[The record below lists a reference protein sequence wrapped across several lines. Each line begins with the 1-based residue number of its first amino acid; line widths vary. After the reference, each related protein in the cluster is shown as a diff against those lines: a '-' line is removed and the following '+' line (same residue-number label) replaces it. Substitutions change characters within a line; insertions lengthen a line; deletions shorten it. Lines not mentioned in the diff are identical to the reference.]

1 MKKLAACIFLLAIV
15 LFFNRCSTTDLNA
28 RKVLLFTKT
37 KGYHHE
43 SISAGIAAIQKI
55 GKENNFSVD
64 VDSSSTVFSDGNLKK
79 YKAVIFLSTT
89 GNILNSD
96 EQVAL
101 QRYIQAGGGFMGV
114 HAAADAEYNWA
125 WYNKLV
131 GAYFKSH
138 PGDPNVRK
146 ATVVVTDTSFIA
158 TKGLPLKWER
168 TDEWYN
174 YKNIDA
180 DLKVVATLDEDSYE
194 GGENGKNHP
203 IAWYHDFDG
212 GRAFYTG
219 GGHTTESYSEPL
231 FLQHLA
237 NGIQYAMGADSAKL
251 DYSKSYATKTPE
263 ENRFTKTV
271 LTNDLNEP
279 MEIAV
284 TPTGVVFIVERSG
297 NFYGYKPVDN
307 LTKLIHRFK
316 VLPDTKKAFGNGLL
330 GMTIDPDFAT
340 NKFVYFFY
348 TPDSA
353 ATPIHQNISRFKMIT
368 EDSIDLASEK
378 VIIQVPIDPEV
389 SAHTGGSLAWDKN
402 KNLFIST
409 GDNTVPFESNG
420 YAPLDER
427 PSRLT
432 FDAQRSAG
440 NTNDFRGKVLR
451 IHPEADGSYTIPDGN
466 LFAKGTVGTK
476 PEIYTMGC
484 RNPYRMAVNQATS
497 TVYWGEVGPDAGED
511 SKNAPRGYD
520 EFNQAKK
527 AGNFG
532 WPYFVGDSKAYH
544 DSDFATQAIG
554 ALFDI
559 NGPENNSPNNTGLK
573 KLPAPVKA
581 MVWYPYPVSPEFPEL
596 GEGGRTAIAG
606 YFYHYN
612 KSLAKKNSIPE
623 YYDNSLFVMDWMR
636 NWVFAVRFDEQEN
649 YKRMEAFMPLTGD
662 FRRPIDMDITPEG
675 VMYVLEYGAVYGAD
689 NDDARLVRVD
699 YNAGNRAPVA
709 KINVDDSIGLAPLK
723 ISFNSNK
730 SYDYDEDDQLKY
742 EWTFEGN
749 KVGSTEVNT
758 TYTFQNKGVYK
769 VSLKVTDPS
778 GLSSVDTIEIKAGN
792 TVPQVAINTTGNS
805 SFYFGDATLGYTVEV
820 KDKEDAAIDAKRIHV
835 KLNYIPKE
843 QGSFKN
849 VQGKGTWVMP
859 GKDLIASADCKACH
873 MVDHTVIGPAFTAIA
888 AKYTNKPGE
897 IARLAGKIITGG
909 AGVWGN
915 DHYMNAHPQLS
926 KENAATIVK
935 YILSLAQQKT
945 QDSLAATGTATLKQ
959 PAGATGGTWALT
971 AAYTDGGNGVV
982 PLTGS
987 KQLVL
992 RQPTIQAEDAD
1003 VVKSINREDKLLGS
1017 IHNKSYFVLK
1027 GIDLKGIKNIVYYY
1041 SSEKMDATLEVH
1053 IDSPKGA
1060 VISTLNYQQTGGWNK
1075 FKQASA
1081 NVNDPGG
1088 IHDLYFVFK
1097 KDTEPNHDM
1106 FALDWLRFEQ

>member
-1 MKKLAACIFLLAIV
+1 MKKLAAFVALIAVV
-15 LFFNRCSTTDLNA
+15 LFFNSCTTKDLNTQ
-28 RKVLLFTKT
+28 KVLLFTKT

-43 SISAGIAAIQKI
+43 SIPAGIAAIQKI
-55 GKENNFSVD
+55 GKKNNFSVE
-64 VDSSSTVFSDGNLKK
+64 VDSSSTVFTDANLKK

-101 QRYIQAGGGFMGV
+101 QRYIEAGGGFVGI

-158 TKGLPLKWER
+158 TKGLPEKWER

-174 YKNIDA
+174 YRNINA

-219 GGHTTESYSEPL
+219 GGHTAESYSEPL

-237 NGIQYAMGADSAKL
+237 NGIQYAMGAGSAKL

-284 TPTGVVFIVERSG
+284 TLTGVVYIVERSG
-297 NFYGYKPVDN
+297 NFYAYKPADN
-307 LTKLIHRFK
+307 LTKLIHTFK
-316 VLPDTKKAFGNGLL
+316 VLPDTKTAFGNGLL
-330 GMTIDPDFAT
+330 GMTIDPDFAV

-353 ATPIHQNISRFKMIT
+353 ATPIHQNISRFKMFT

-378 VIIQVPIDPEV
+378 VIIQVLIDPEV

-427 PSRLT
+427 AGRLT

-451 IHPEADGSYTIPDGN
+451 IHPEADGAYTIPDGN
-466 LFAKGTVGTK
+466 LFAKGTQGTK

-511 SKNAPRGYD
+511 SKYAPRGYD

-532 WPYFVGDSKAYH
+532 WPYFVGDNKPYH

-554 ALFDI
+554 DLFDI
-559 NGPENNSPNNTGLK
+559 NGPANNSPNNTGLK
-573 KLPAPVKA
+573 KLPAPTKA
-581 MVWYPYPVSPEFPEL
+581 MVWYPYRVSPEFPEL

-612 KSLAKKNSIPE
+612 KSQAKKNSIPE

-636 NWVFAVRFDEQEN
+636 NWVFAIRFDENEN
-649 YKRMEAFMPLTGD
+649 YKRTEAFMPLTGD

-675 VMYVLEYGAVYGAD
+675 IMYVLEYGAVYGAD

-709 KINVDDSIGLAPLK
+709 KINAEDSIGLAPLK
-723 ISFNSNK
+723 VSFNSSN

-749 KVGSTEVNT
+749 KVGSTEASPT
-758 TYTFQNKGVYK
+758 FTFQNKGVYK
-769 VSLKVTDPS
+769 VTLKVTDPS
-778 GLSSVDTIEIKAGN
+778 GLSSVDMVEIKAGN
-792 TVPQVAINTTGNS
+792 TLPEVAINTIGNS
-805 SFYFGDATLGYTVEV
+805 SFYFGDATLGYVVEV
-820 KDKEDAAIDAKRIHV
+820 KDKEDVTIDPKRIHV
-835 KLNYIPKE
+835 KLDYIPKE
-843 QGSFKN
+843 AGIFKN
-849 VQGKGTWVMP
+849 VQSKGTWVMP
-859 GKDLIASADCKACH
+859 GKELIASADCKACH
-873 MVDHTVIGPAFTAIA
+873 MVDRTVVGPAFTAIA
-888 AKYTNKPGE
+888 EKYANKPGE

-915 DHYMNAHPQLS
+915 HYMNAHPQLS

-945 QDSLAATGTATLKQ
+945 QDSLAATGTALLKQ

-982 PLTGS
+982 SLTTS

-992 RQPTIQAEDAD
+992 KQPTIQAEDAD
-1003 VVKSINREDKLLGS
+1003 VVNRINRGDKMLGS

-1027 GIDLKGIKNIVYYY
+1027 AIDLKGIKNIVYYY
-1041 SSEKMDATLEVH
+1041 SSKNMDAMLEVH
-1053 IDSPKGA
+1053 IDSPKGE
-1060 VISTLNYQQTGGWNK
+1060 VISTLNYQHTGDWSK
-1075 FKQASA
+1075 FKQASSI
-1081 NVNDPGG
+1081 VNDPGG

-1097 KDTEPNHDM
+1097 KDTTPNHDM
-1106 FALDWLRFEQ
+1106 FALDWLRFEK

>member
-1 MKKLAACIFLLAIV
+1 MKKLASCICLLAVIV
-15 LFFNRCSTTDLNA
+15 FFNGCSTKDSNS
-28 RKVLLFTKT
+28 RKILLFTKT
-37 KGYHHE
+37 KGYHHK
-43 SISAGIAAIQKI
+43 SITAGIAAIEKL
-55 GKENNFSVD
+55 GKENNFGVD
-64 VDSSSTVFSDGNLKK
+64 VDSTSVVFTDDKLKQ
-79 YKAVIFLSTT
+79 YKAVVFLNTT

-96 EQVAL
+96 EQLAL
-101 QRYIQAGGGFMGV
+101 QRYVEAGGGFVGI

-138 PGDPNVRK
+138 PGNPNVRT
-146 ATVVVTDTSFIA
+146 ATVVITDTGFIA
-158 TKGLPLKWER
+158 TKGLPAKWER

-174 YKNIDA
+174 YKNINA

-219 GGHTTESYSEPL
+219 GGHTNETYSEPL

-251 DYSKSYATKTPE
+251 DYAKAYATKTPE

-284 TPTGVVFIVERSG
+284 IPSGVVYIVERSG
-297 NFYGYKPVDN
+297 NFYAYKPADN
-307 LTKLIHRFK
+307 ITKLIHQFK
-316 VLPDTKKAFGNGLL
+316 VAPDTKKAFGNGLL
-330 GMTIDPDFAT
+330 GMTIDPDFAA

-348 TPDSA
+348 TPDSSSS
-353 ATPIHQNISRFKMIT
+353 PLHQNISRFKMFT

-378 VIIQVPIDPEV
+378 VIIQVLLDPEV
-389 SAHTGGSLAWDKN
+389 SAHTGGSLAWDKS

-427 PSRLT
+427 PGRKT

-440 NTNDFRGKVLR
+440 NTNDLRGKVLR

-466 LFAKGTVGTK
+466 MFAKGTEGTR
-476 PEIYTMGC
+476 PEIFTMGC
-484 RNPYRMAVNQATS
+484 RNPYRMAINQATS
-497 TVYWGEVGPDAGED
+497 TVYWGEVGPDAGDD

-527 AGNFG
+527 PGNYG
-532 WPYFVGDSKAYH
+532 WPYFVGDNKAYH
-544 DSDFATQAIG
+544 DSDFATHAIRP
-554 ALFDI
+554 LFDV

-573 KLPAPVKA
+573 KLPAPTKA
-581 MVWYPYPVSPEFPEL
+581 MIWYPYRLSTEFPDF

-606 YFYHYN
+606 YYYHYN
-612 KSLAKKNSIPE
+612 KSTAKKNSIPD

-636 NWVFAVRFDEQEN
+636 NWVFVVRFDENEN

-675 VMYVLEYGAVYGAD
+675 IMYVLEYGSVYGAD
-689 NDDARLVRVD
+689 NDDARLVRID

-709 KINVDDSIGLAPLK
+709 KINANDSIGLAPLK
-723 ISFNSNK
+723 VSFNSDN
-730 SYDYDEDDQLKY
+730 SFDNDEDDQLKY

-749 KVGSTEVNT
+749 KVGATEANP
-758 TYTFQNKGVYK
+758 TYTFQNKGVFK

-778 GLSSVDTIEIKAGN
+778 GLSSVDVIEIKAGN
-792 TVPQVAINTTGNS
+792 TLPEVAINTTGNS
-805 SFYFGDATLGYTVEV
+805 SFYFGDEKLDYTVDV
-820 KDKEDAAIDAKRIHV
+820 KDKEDAAIDPKGIQV
-835 KLNYIPKE
+835 KLDYIPKDE
-843 QGSFKN
+843 GSFKN

-859 GKDLIASADCKACH
+859 GKEMIAHSDCKACH
-873 MVDHTVIGPAFTAIA
+873 TVDNTVIGPAFTAIA
-888 AKYTNKPGE
+888 EKYKNKPGE
-897 IARLAGKIITGG
+897 ISKLAGKIITGG

-915 DHYMNAHPQLS
+915 HYMNAHPQLS
-926 KENAATIVK
+926 KENATIIVK
-935 YILSLAQQKT
+935 YILSLAQRKT
-945 QDSLAATGTATLKQ
+945 ADSLAATGTVSLIP
-959 PAGATGGTWALT
+959 PAGAAGGTWVLT

-982 PLTGS
+982 PLTTS
-987 KQLVL
+987 KQIVL
-992 RQPTIQAEDAD
+992 RQSTLQAQDAD
-1003 VVKSINREDKLLGS
+1003 NISGMERNNNRLGAMKSGA
-1017 IHNKSYFVLK
+1017 YFVFK
-1027 GIDLKGIKNIVYYY
+1027 GTDVTGIKQVVYNYA
-1041 SSEKMDATLEVH
+1041 SKDNAATIEIHL
-1053 IDSPKGA
+1053 DSLKGA
-1060 VISTLNYQQTGGWNK
+1060 VVSTLNYQPTGDWDK
-1075 FKQASA
+1075 FKQATA
-1081 NVNDPGG
+1081 TITDPGG
-1088 IHDLYFVFK
+1088 KHDLYFVFK
-1097 KDTEPNHDM
+1097 KEGTV
-1106 FALDWLRFEQ
+1106 AGQGLCLLDWVRFGK

>member
-1 MKKLAACIFLLAIV
+1 MKKLASCLSLVAVV
-15 LFFNRCSTTDLNA
+15 LFFNSCSTKDTNA

-43 SISAGIAAIQKI
+43 SIPAGIAAIQKI
-55 GKENNFSVD
+55 GKDNNFSVD
-64 VDSSSTVFSDGNLKK
+64 VDSSSKVFTDADLKQ

-101 QRYIQAGGGFMGV
+101 QRYIQAGGGFMGI

-138 PGDPNVRK
+138 PGNPNVRK
-146 ATVVVTDTSFIA
+146 ATVDITDTAFIA
-158 TKGLPLKWER
+158 TKGLPAKWER

-174 YKNIDA
+174 YKNINA

-237 NGIQYAMGADSAKL
+237 NGIHYAMGADTAKL
-251 DYSKSYATKTPE
+251 DYTKAYATKTPE

-284 TPTGVVFIVERSG
+284 TPTGVVYMVERSG
-297 NFYGYKPVDN
+297 SFYAYKPADN
-307 LTKLIHRFK
+307 TTKLIYKFK

-348 TPDSA
+348 SPDSLP
-353 ATPIHQNISRFKMIT
+353 TPAHQNISRFKMIT

-378 VIIQVPIDPEV
+378 VIIQVAIDPEV

-427 PSRLT
+427 PGRLT

-440 NTNDFRGKVLR
+440 NTNDLRGKVIR

-466 LFAKGTVGTK
+466 LFATGTAGTR

-484 RNPYRMAVNQATS
+484 RNPYRIAVNQATS
-497 TVYWGEVGPDAGED
+497 TLYWGEVGPDAGED
-511 SKNAPRGYD
+511 SRYDPRGYD

-544 DSDFATQAIG
+544 DSDFATHAIG
-554 ALFDI
+554 PVFDI
-559 NGPENNSPNNTGLK
+559 NAPENNSPNNTGLK
-573 KLPAPVKA
+573 KIPAPTKA
-581 MVWYPYPVSPEFPEL
+581 MVWYPYPVSPEFPDL
-596 GEGGRTAIAG
+596 GEGGRAAIAG

-636 NWVFAVRFDEQEN
+636 NWVFALRFDEHEN
-649 YKRMEAFMPLTGD
+649 YQRMEAFMPLTGD

-675 VMYVLEYGAVYGAD
+675 IMYVLEYGAVYGAD
-689 NDDARLVRVD
+689 NDDARLVRID

-709 KINVDDSIGLAPLK
+709 KISVEDSIGLAPLK
-723 ISFNSNK
+723 VDFSSGS

-749 KVGSTEVNT
+749 KVGSTEANP
-758 TYTFQNKGVYK
+758 TYTFNNKGVYK

-778 GLSSVDTIEIKAGN
+778 GLSSIDTMEIKAGN
-792 TVPQVAINTTGNS
+792 TVPEVAINTTGNS
-805 SFYFGDATLGYTVEV
+805 SFYFGDASLGYAVEV
-820 KDKEDAAIDAKRIHV
+820 KDKEDAKIDPNRIHV
-835 KLNYIPKE
+835 KLDYIPKE
-843 QGSFKN
+843 QGTYKT
-849 VQGKGTWVMP
+849 VQGKSAWVMP
-859 GKDLIASADCKACH
+859 GKTLIASADCKACH
-873 MVDHTVIGPAFTAIA
+873 TVDHTVVGPAFTAIA
-888 AKYTNKPGE
+888 AKYANQPGE
-897 IARLAGKIITGG
+897 IARLAGKIISGG

-915 DHYMNAHPQLS
+915 HYMNAHPQLS
-926 KENAATIVK
+926 KDNATTIVK

-945 QDSLAATGTATLKQ
+945 QDSLAATGTVTLKQ
-959 PAGATGGTWALT
+959 PAGAPGGTWAIRAT
-971 AAYTDGGNGVV
+971 YTDGGNGVV

-987 KQLVL
+987 RELVL

-1003 VVKSINREDKLLGS
+1003 VINRIQRNDKMLGS

-1027 GIDLKGIKNIVYYY
+1027 GIDLKSIKNIDYYY
-1041 SSEKMDATLEVH
+1041 SSAKIDATLEVH

-1060 VISTLNYQQTGGWNK
+1060 VVSTLNYQQTGDWNK
-1075 FKQASA
+1075 FKRVSA
-1081 NVNDPGG
+1081 AVNDPGG

-1097 KDTEPNHDM
+1097 KDTEPNHDI

>member
-1 MKKLAACIFLLAIV
+1 MKKLASCLSLVAVV
-15 LFFNRCSTTDLNA
+15 LFFNSCSTKDTNA

-43 SISAGIAAIQKI
+43 SIPAGIAAIQKI
-55 GKENNFSVD
+55 GKDNNFSVE
-64 VDSSSTVFSDGNLKK
+64 VDSSSKVFNDADLKQ

-101 QRYIQAGGGFMGV
+101 QRYIQAGGGFMGI

-138 PGDPNVRK
+138 PGNPNVRK
-146 ATVVVTDTSFIA
+146 ATVDITDTAFIA
-158 TKGLPLKWER
+158 TKGLPAKWER

-174 YKNIDA
+174 YKNINA

-237 NGIQYAMGADSAKL
+237 NGIHYAMGADTAKL
-251 DYSKSYATKTPE
+251 DYTKAYATKTPE

-284 TPTGVVFIVERSG
+284 TPTGVVYMVERSG
-297 NFYGYKPVDN
+297 SFYAYKPADN
-307 LTKLIHRFK
+307 TTKLIYKFK

-348 TPDSA
+348 SPDSLP
-353 ATPIHQNISRFKMIT
+353 TPAHQNISRFKMIT

-378 VIIQVPIDPEV
+378 VIIQVAIDPEV

-427 PSRLT
+427 PGRLT

-440 NTNDFRGKVLR
+440 NTNDLRGKVIR

-466 LFAKGTVGTK
+466 LFAKGTSGTR

-484 RNPYRMAVNQATS
+484 RNPYRIAVNQATS
-497 TVYWGEVGPDAGED
+497 TLYWGEVGPDAGED
-511 SKNAPRGYD
+511 SRYDPRGYD

-544 DSDFATQAIG
+544 DSDFATHAIG
-554 ALFDI
+554 PLFDI
-559 NGPENNSPNNTGLK
+559 NAPDNNSPNNTGLK
-573 KLPAPVKA
+573 KIPAPTKA
-581 MVWYPYPVSPEFPEL
+581 MVWYPYRVSPEFPDL
-596 GEGGRTAIAG
+596 GEGGRAAIAG

-636 NWVFAVRFDEQEN
+636 NWVFALRFDEHEN
-649 YKRMEAFMPLTGD
+649 YQRMEAFMPLTGD

-675 VMYVLEYGAVYGAD
+675 IMYVLEYGAVYGAD
-689 NDDARLVRVD
+689 NDDARLVRID

-709 KINVDDSIGLAPLK
+709 KISVEDSIGLAPLK
-723 ISFNSNK
+723 VDFSSGS

-749 KVGSTEVNT
+749 KVGSTEANP
-758 TYTFQNKGVYK
+758 TYTFNNKGVYK

-778 GLSSVDTIEIKAGN
+778 GLSSIDTMEIKAGN
-792 TVPQVAINTTGNS
+792 TVPEVAINTTGNS
-805 SFYFGDATLGYTVEV
+805 SFYFGDASLGYAVEV
-820 KDKEDAAIDAKRIHV
+820 KDKEDATIDPNRIHV
-835 KLNYIPKE
+835 KLDYIPKE
-843 QGSFKN
+843 QGTYKT
-849 VQGKGTWVMP
+849 VQGKSAWVMP
-859 GKDLIASADCKACH
+859 GKTLIASADCKACH
-873 MVDHTVIGPAFTAIA
+873 TVDHTVVGPAFTAIA
-888 AKYTNKPGE
+888 AKYASQPGE
-897 IARLAGKIITGG
+897 IARLAGKIISGG

-915 DHYMNAHPQLS
+915 HYMNAHPQLS
-926 KENAATIVK
+926 KDNATTIVK

-945 QDSLAATGTATLKQ
+945 QDSLAATGTVTLKQ
-959 PAGATGGTWALT
+959 PAGAPGGTWAIRAT
-971 AAYTDGGNGVV
+971 YTDGGNGVV

-987 KQLVL
+987 RELVL

-1003 VVKSINREDKLLGS
+1003 VVNRIQRDDKMLGS

-1027 GIDLKGIKNIVYYY
+1027 GIDLKSIKNIIYYY
-1041 SSEKMDATLEVH
+1041 SSAKIDATLEVH

-1060 VISTLNYQQTGGWNK
+1060 VVSTLNYQQTGDWNK
-1075 FKQASA
+1075 FKRVSA
-1081 NVNDPGG
+1081 VVNDPGG

>member
-1 MKKLAACIFLLAIV
+1 MKKLATCISLLAV
-15 LFFNRCSTTDLNA
+15 MLFFNDCKTKDLNT

-37 KGYHHE
+37 KGYYHE
-43 SISAGIAAIQKI
+43 SISVGITAIQKI
-55 GKENNFSVD
+55 GKDNNFIVE
-64 VDSSSTVFSDGNLKK
+64 VDSSSTVFTDANLKK

-101 QRYIQAGGGFMGV
+101 QRYIEAGGGFMGV
-114 HAAADAEYNWA
+114 NAAADAEYNWA

-138 PGDPNVRK
+138 PGNPNVRK
-146 ATVVVTDTSFIA
+146 ATVVVTDTGFIA
-158 TKGLPLKWER
+158 NKGLPTKRVR

-174 YKNIDA
+174 YKNINA

-203 IAWYHDFDG
+203 IAWHHDFDG

-219 GGHTTESYSEPL
+219 GGHTSESYSEPL

-237 NGIQYAMGADSAKL
+237 NGIQYAMGADSATL
-251 DYSKSYATKTPE
+251 DYTKAYATKTPE

-284 TPTGVVFIVERSG
+284 TPNGVVYIVERSG
-297 NFYGYKPVDN
+297 NFYAYKPADN
-307 LTKLIHRFK
+307 LTKLIHKFK

-330 GMTIDPDFAT
+330 GMTIDPDFT
-340 NKFVYFFY
+340 SNKFVYFFY

-353 ATPIHQNISRFKMIT
+353 ATTIHQNISRFKMFT

-378 VIIQVPIDPEV
+378 VIIRVPIDPEV
-389 SAHTGGSLAWDKN
+389 SVHTGGSLAWDKN

-409 GDNTVPFESNG
+409 RDNTVPFESNG

-427 PSRLT
+427 PGRLT

-440 NTNDFRGKVLR
+440 NTNDFRGKILR
-451 IHPEADGSYTIPDGN
+451 IHPEADGNYTIPDGN
-466 LFAKGTVGTK
+466 LFAKGTAGAR
-476 PEIYTMGC
+476 PEIYTVGC
-484 RNPYRMAVNQATS
+484 RNPYRMAVNQVTS

-532 WPYFVGDSKAYH
+532 WPYFVGDSKPYH
-544 DSDFATQAIG
+544 DSDFATQAIRP
-554 ALFDI
+554 LFDI

-573 KLPAPVKA
+573 KLPAPTKA
-581 MVWYPYPVSPEFPEL
+581 MVWYPYRVSSEFSEL
-596 GEGGRTAIAG
+596 GDGGRTAIAG

-612 KSLAKKNSIPE
+612 KSLAKKNSIPS

-636 NWVFAVRFDEQEN
+636 NWVFVIRFGDNEN

-662 FRRPIDMDITPEG
+662 FRRPIDMDITPDG
-675 VMYVLEYGAVYGAD
+675 IMYVLEYGAVYGAD

-699 YNAGNRAPVA
+699 YNAGNRTPVA
-709 KINVDDSIGLAPLK
+709 KINVEDSIGLTPLK
-723 ISFNSNK
+723 VSFNSSN

-749 KVGSTEVNT
+749 KVGSTEAST
-758 TYTFQNKGVYK
+758 IYTFQNKGVYK
-769 VSLKVTDPS
+769 ASLKVTDPS
-778 GLSSVDTIEIKAGN
+778 GLSSVDSIEIKVGN
-792 TVPQVAINTTGNS
+792 TVPEVAINISGNS
-805 SFYFGDATLGYTVEV
+805 SFYFGDATLGNAVEA
-820 KDKEDAAIDAKRIHV
+820 KDKEDVAIDPKRILI
-835 KLNYIPKE
+835 KLDYIPKDA
-843 QGSFKN
+843 GTFKN
-849 VQGKGTWVMP
+849 VQGKGKWVMP

-873 MVDHTVIGPAFTAIA
+873 MVDHTVIGPSFTAIA
-888 AKYTNKPGE
+888 EKYTNKPAE

-909 AGVWGN
+909 AGVGRSL
-915 DHYMNAHPQLS
+915 YECTPA
-926 KENAATIVK
+926 VK
-935 YILSLAQQKT
+935 QGECHHHCKIHLVSYPAKN
-945 QDSLAATGTATLKQ
+945 TG
-959 PAGATGGTWALT
+959 
-971 AAYTDGGNGVV
+971 
-982 PLTGS
+982 
-987 KQLVL
+987 
-992 RQPTIQAEDAD
+992 
-1003 VVKSINREDKLLGS
+1003 
-1017 IHNKSYFVLK
+1017 
-1027 GIDLKGIKNIVYYY
+1027 
-1041 SSEKMDATLEVH
+1041 
-1053 IDSPKGA
+1053 
-1060 VISTLNYQQTGGWNK
+1060 
-1075 FKQASA
+1075 
-1081 NVNDPGG
+1081 
-1088 IHDLYFVFK
+1088 
-1097 KDTEPNHDM
+1097 
-1106 FALDWLRFEQ
+1106 